1 MAWLADADVIVAGVS
16 TPLLDVGYELGRAE
30 SLKKPTLCL
39 YRERDGRSLSHMV
52 SGNAETMVGLY
63 QIEEEVLTHIRTFLR
78 DFAANPR

>member
-1 MAWLADADVIVAGVS
+1 MIVAEVSIQSFGVR
-16 TPLLDVGYELGRAE
+16 YELGRDE

-39 YRERDGRSLSHMV
+39 YRERDGRSLSPMV
-52 SGNAETMVGLY
+52 SGNPETMVGLY